1 LRSRLSES
9 GAPSGSN
16 LRGATATFGGVAAVI
31 ASNDLDDQLIVVTPE
46 VGTAGTVDVV
56 ITTFGGTVTLE
67 DAFTYED

>member
-1 LRSRLSES
+1 M
-9 GAPSGSN
+9 
-16 LRGATATFGGVAAVI
+16 I